1 MINLS
6 KKICLIPQCE
16 KTHHAFGL
24 CSSHAS
30 AYNKG
35 TLLNV
40 PDGVE
45 LIYQTGKKICS
56 YEECLQKVVARG
68 FCRKH
73 YTEFITNVDG
83 AKHTTNTRKTKADFI
98 KDAKEVHGEKY
109 NYQKVKYKGNRVG
122 IIIICPNK
130 NHGPKNN
137 GEFLQSPYN
146 HLMGK
151 GCKDCG
157 IEKSAATRLRNAAE
171 KFFINAPKIH
181 HGYYGYDKVIYKG
194 KGVPIQI
201 WCPVHGYFNTQSPSN
216 HLKGRGC
223 TPCGRKRCAEFHRS
237 SREVF
242 VRKAKLIHEDIY
254 NYDKV
259 VYIRAIDDV
268 IITCKVS
275 GHGEKG
281 NGDFLQTPA
290 SHLGG
295 SGCHDCGGSKRLTKE
310 EFIEKALLIHGD
322 FYTYDKVVYVSN
334 KKSVTIQCPI
344 HKDFPQTPDAHLAGK
359 GCNKCKNKHEG
370 KLAEY
375 LNSMHVVHREYK
387 IDNRRYDFYLPE
399 YNMLVERDG
408 EQHYRETT
416 LFTTSLSEQRKIDE
430 EKTKL
435 AKTNGFKIARI
446 PFWLNQTEAQLEI
459 NNILNGKPSYP
470 DIPDLKQAESKPS
483 PK

>member
-6 KKICLIPQCE
+6 KKTCLIPECE
-16 KTHHAFGL
+16 KTHHTFGL

-30 AYNKG
+30 AYSKG
-35 TLLNV
+35 ALSNV

-45 LIYQTGKKICS
+45 PIYQTNKNVCS
-56 YEECLQKVVARG
+56 HVACSQKVVARG
-68 FCRKH
+68 YCRKH
-73 YTEFITNVDG
+73 YQKFITNVDG

-157 IEKSAATRLRNAAE
+157 IEKRAATRLRNAAE

-181 HGYYGYDKVIYKG
+181 HDYYGYDKVIYQG
-194 KGVPIQI
+194 KDVPIEI
-201 WCPVHGYFNTQSPSN
+201 WCPVHGYFNTQSPNN
-216 HLKGRGC
+216 HLKGSGC
-223 TPCGRKRCAEFHRS
+223 NPCGRKRIAEFHTS

-242 VRKAKLIHEDIY
+242 VRKAKRIHGDIY
-254 NYDKV
+254 NYNKV
-259 VYIRAIDDV
+259 VYKRAIDDV
-268 IITCKVS
+268 IITCKVL

-310 EFIEKALLIHGD
+310 EFIEKARLIHGD
-322 FYTYDKVVYVSN
+322 FYNYDKVVYVSN
-334 KKSVTIQCPI
+334 KKIVTIQCPT
-344 HKDFPQTPDAHLAGK
+344 HKNFSQTPDAHLAGK

-370 KLAEY
+370 KLAEF
-375 LNSMHVVHREYK
+375 LNSICVVHREYK
-387 IDNRRYDFYLPE
+387 ISNRRYDFYLPE

-408 EQHYRETT
+408 EQHYMETT
-416 LFTTSLSEQRKIDE
+416 FFTTSLSEQHRIDK
-430 EKTKL
+430 EKTSL
-435 AKTNGFKIARI
+435 AKTSGLKIARI
-446 PFWLNQTEAQLEI
+446 PYWLDQSEVQLEMS
-459 NNILNGKPSYP
+459 NILNGRPSYP
-470 DIPDLKQAESKPS
+470 DIPDLKQAKSKPR